1 MLYQNFEETFVTV
14 SDVNSQ
20 RLMFSLSL
28 RGDVLIKIL
37 KQSGFANQIFDA
49 FIKNIFP
56 DSLKIEDWQT
66 NW

>member
-14 SDVNSQ
+14 LDVNSQ

-37 KQSGFANQIFDA
+37 KQSGFAHQIFDA

-56 DSLKIEDWQT
+56 DSLKIED
-66 NW
+66 

>member
-1 MLYQNFEETFVTV
+1 MLYQNFEETVVTV
-14 SDVNSQ
+14 LDVNSQ

-37 KQSGFANQIFDA
+37 KQSDFTNQIFDA

-56 DSLKIEDWQT
+56 DSLKIED
-66 NW
+66 

>member
-14 SDVNSQ
+14 LDVNSQ

-28 RGDVLIKIL
+28 RGDALIKIL
-37 KQSGFANQIFDA
+37 KQSDFTNQIFDA

-56 DSLKIEDWQT
+56 DSLKIED
-66 NW
+66 

>member
-14 SDVNSQ
+14 LDVNSQ

-37 KQSGFANQIFDA
+37 KQSDFTNQIFDA

-56 DSLKIEDWQT
+56 DSLKIED
-66 NW
+66 